1 MPDLKEIKRAGV
13 SDEEVVARAIF
24 SPSFFKRDGT
34 IGPQAFF
41 LTPLR
46 GGRREKDIS
55 VLRESLCEDLVNSV
69 RRIPPRNDRDKVSG
83 YAELEVKAIRSLSYQ
98 RQTDE
103 VVVDVLASPSVSQ
116 PAHASIIIKNHNR
129 HYTSADN
136 ILRPLPPALMNI
148 MSKLATI
155 STYVP
160 FTVQEATE

>member
-13 SDEEVVARAIF
+13 SDDEMVARAIF
-24 SPSFFKRDGT
+24 SPSFFKRDGK

-98 RQTDE
+98 RQTDD

-129 HYTSADN
+129 RYTSADN
-136 ILRPLPPALMNI
+136 ILQPLPPALMNV